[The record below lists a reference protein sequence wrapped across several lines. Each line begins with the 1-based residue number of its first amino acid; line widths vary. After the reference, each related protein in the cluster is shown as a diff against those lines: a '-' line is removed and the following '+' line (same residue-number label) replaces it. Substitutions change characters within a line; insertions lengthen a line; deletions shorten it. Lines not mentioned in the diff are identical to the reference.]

1 MYSSIF
7 TSSHLMTQEPRTLQ
21 LMELQTPQQMEPQQ
35 QQPTEE
41 GGNTQAAGSSANMD
55 FWRSR
60 TRWIPTPEQIRI
72 LKDLYY
78 VKGFKCPSTEHI
90 HEICLQL
97 NQYGHVEGKNIYFWF
112 QNVRAREKQMNRCNQ
127 AAPVPMGTSS
137 LGTGGSIDLNFGS
150 TGSTGAGGSIDINF
164 GPAGGSID
172 INFGSTSS
180 TDDGR
185 SIDLNFGS
193 TYSTGGQTSL
203 QQRGGDHQEVQTLP
217 LFPVHGEDV
226 FGNLKTTS
234 EEGSAFGYYSG
245 GSGGYH
251 SGSNVS
257 LELSL
262 NPSGAAD

>member
-1 MYSSIF
+1 MES
-7 TSSHLMTQEPRTLQ
+7 RTLQ
-21 LMELQTPQQMEPQQ
+21 LMELQTQQ
-35 QQPTEE
+35 QIED
-41 GGNTQAAGSSANMD
+41 GGNNQAAGSSANTD

-60 TRWIPTPEQIRI
+60 ARWVPTPDQIRI

-78 VKGFKCPSTEHI
+78 DKGIKCPTTEHI
-90 HEICLQL
+90 HEICLRL

-112 QNVRAREKQMNRCNQ
+112 QNVRAREKQMKRCNQ
-127 AAPVPMGTSS
+127 AAQVPMGTSS
-137 LGTGGSIDLNFGS
+137 PGTGGSIDLNFGS

-185 SIDLNFGS
+185 SINLNFGS
-193 TYSTGGQTSL
+193 TDSTGGQPSL
-203 QQRGGDHQEVQTLP
+203 QQRGGDHQEVETLH

-226 FGNLKTTS
+226 FGNPKTTS

-245 GSGGYH
+245 GSGGYN

>member
-1 MYSSIF
+1 M
-7 TSSHLMTQEPRTLQ
+7 EPRTLQ
-21 LMELQTPQQMEPQQ
+21 LMELQTPQQIED
-35 QQPTEE
+35 
-41 GGNTQAAGSSANMD
+41 GGNNQTAGSSANTD

-60 TRWIPTPEQIRI
+60 ARWVPTPDQIRI

-78 VKGFKCPSTEHI
+78 DKGVKCPTTEHI

-112 QNVRAREKQMNRCNQ
+112 QNVRAREKQMKRCNQ
-127 AAPVPMGTSS
+127 AAQVPMGTSS
-137 LGTGGSIDLNFGS
+137 PGTGGSIDLNFGS

-185 SIDLNFGS
+185 SINLNFGS
-193 TYSTGGQTSL
+193 TDSTGGQTSL
-203 QQRGGDHQEVQTLP
+203 QQRGGDHQEIETLP
-217 LFPVHGEDV
+217 LFPMPGEDL
-226 FGNLKTTS
+226 FGNMKTTS
-234 EEGSAFGYYSG
+234 EG
-245 GSGGYH
+245 GSGYGG
-251 SGSNVS
+251 GSRIS

-262 NPSGAAD
+262 NSSGAADLA